1 MSLVNNFFMPNQ
13 KNMSF
18 FSGLINDWLFN
29 QHDFFHFIIKE
40 FLNKPLYSRR
50 LLDNKITL
58 SYCNNIIQSKIKL
71 FLKMLL

>member
-29 QHDFFHFIIKE
+29 QHDFFT
-40 FLNKPLYSRR
+40 LY
-50 LLDNKITL
+50 
-58 SYCNNIIQSKIKL
+58 
-71 FLKMLL
+71 